1 MVSSLDLLIVLAY
14 LIFMVVIGFVSTKK
28 IKKQD
33 DFVLAGRKMGYTL
46 TIGMLVSI
54 MIGTSATMGTAAMG
68 YDFGMV
74 LVWQALAIL
83 AGYIVVGLI
92 AKKLRKTGK
101 WYIPDIMEERYGRS
115 AKVFTSIILILAV
128 TAIFGAQVI
137 AMGIIFNMVGNPLG
151 ISYSV
156 AITIVGAILVL
167 YTMFGGMYAVAYT
180 DIIQF
185 SIILLLF
192 VVILPK
198 FILSDSPTLE
208 AIQFSVDP
216 DLWSIWTGLPLLFV
230 LGLIFTYLPGIIID
244 QTIWQRMMSAKDENV
259 AKYSSFISGG
269 IFLFYTI
276 VILFFGIVA
285 SAVIPNLAN
294 KDEVIPQL
302 IIQYLPNGLIGIGL
316 VAILAV
322 AMSTASSTI
331 LIAGV
336 ITTKDLIPSITKKQI
351 PAQKEVKVLRITTL
365 VLGIGGILFALTF
378 SGIFYIMMMAYAIFT
393 ATLFFPIIF
402 ALYWKKATKAGAFWS
417 ILISSMVLITLYAL
431 DKPFDVEPILPAIVL
446 NALLMWSISLFT
458 YNEEKAT
465 KPILS
470 DVS

>member
-1 MVSSLDLLIVLAY
+1 MSSLDLIIVLVY
-14 LIFMVVIGFVSTKK
+14 LAFMVLIGFVSKKK
-28 IKKQD
+28 IKQQD
-33 DFVLAGRKMGYTL
+33 DYVLAGRKMGYTL

-68 YDFGMV
+68 YEFGMV

-83 AGYIVVGLI
+83 AGYVVVGFI
-92 AKKLRKTGK
+92 AKRLRNTGK

-115 AKVFTSIILILAV
+115 AKIFTSIILILAV
-128 TAIFGAQVI
+128 IAIFGAQII
-137 AMGIIFNMVGNPLG
+137 AMGIIFNMVGNPFG

-156 AITIVGAILVL
+156 AIIIVGLILVL
-167 YTMFGGMYAVAYT
+167 YTMSGGMFAVAYT

-192 VVILPK
+192 VVILPA
-198 FILSDSPTLE
+198 FILSDGPTLE
-208 AIQFSVDP
+208 AIQISVDP
-216 DLWSIWTGLPLLFV
+216 DLWSIWTGLPFLFV

-244 QTIWQRMMSAKDENV
+244 QTIWQRMMSAKDEKV
-259 AKYSSFISGG
+259 AKFSSFASGV

-276 VILFFGIVA
+276 VILALGIIA
-285 SAVIPNLAN
+285 SGVIPNLEN

-302 IIQYLPNGLIGIGL
+302 IIQYLPNGLIGLGL

-322 AMSTASSTI
+322 AMSTASSTV

-336 ITTKDLIPSITKKQI
+336 ILIRDLIPSVTKKQI
-351 PAQKEVKVLRITTL
+351 AAEKEVRALRIATL
-365 VLGIGGILFALTF
+365 VIGIGGILFALTF

-402 ALYWKKATKAGAFWS
+402 ALFWKKATKAGAFWS
-417 ILISSMVLITLYAL
+417 ILISSIVLIVLYAL
-431 DKPFDVEPILPAIVL
+431 DKPFDIEPILPAIIL
-446 NALLMWSISLFT
+446 NLILMWTISKVT
-458 YNEEKAT
+458 YKEEEAT
-465 KPILS
+465 KPILQ
-470 DVS
+470 DIG